1 MRDVAASPLAVLAG
15 ADGPTSIHR
24 EAKSLKNLPFL
35 VDLPNGLP
43 SHELIRRVL
52 CALKPE
58 AFPECFTKW
67 PIEVGRHEQ
76 HTTLA

>member
-1 MRDVAASPLAVLAG
+1 M
-15 ADGPTSIHR
+15 
-24 EAKSLKNLPFL
+24 PFL

>member
-1 MRDVAASPLAVLAG
+1 M
-15 ADGPTSIHR
+15 
-24 EAKSLKNLPFL
+24 PFL
-35 VDLPNGLP
+35 VDLSNGLP

-67 PIEVGRHEQ
+67 PIEVGRQEQ
-76 HTTLA
+76 HTPVA